1 MDNSQ
6 GWVIHERQLS
16 RSSKQTKK
24 PLPRGN
30 LSGAYIGRT
39 SAFHQSGIREP
50 GPHPRGGGSS
60 TVFFISRLCPK
71 SSSGTL
77 ACGLA
82 LTEAQGKWHILAVA
96 QGGGAGESVQRESC
110 VGESS
115 GVRLGMKFFSV
126 PQELSLLARKQR
138 SLEVTVGGGA
148 EANSES
154 CWRLCGGTLWA
165 GRESSPLPPHLML

>member
-24 PLPRGN
+24 PLPRRN

-82 LTEAQGKWHILAVA
+82 LTEAQGNDKDFGCCSRRRGRRICA
-96 QGGGAGESVQRESC
+96 
-110 VGESS
+110 
-115 GVRLGMKFFSV
+115 K
-126 PQELSLLARKQR
+126 RK
-138 SLEVTVGGGA
+138 
-148 EANSES
+148 
-154 CWRLCGGTLWA
+154 LCGGVLRGQA
-165 GRESSPLPPHLML
+165 GNEVLQCSAGAFSLSQETKVLGGYCGGQKPTQRAAGDYVGERCERGEKVHRSLHT